1 MPNLIPQDIREWMRR
16 MEFKVNDLTRRMSS
30 LIPGDIADGV
40 DLDGF
45 KSSGRWRRPS
55 ITGTTTALNYP
66 FNGASGTL
74 EVYWEPG
81 NPQVHQVW
89 YDRSGSIYTRW
100 WNNVTWSAWF
110 GIGGNMPSVAETNS
124 AGTQAII
131 AQTNSP
137 LPTPVSATLAL
148 PPGTFLV
155 QASISCLMGGGTAFS
170 PTAVASVRYALSG
183 LLTFAPGTNT
193 AGIGGVNQPI
203 GVGGGTLSRV
213 HVVTAASAG
222 NLTIAAMA
230 IRHVPN
236 SAALTPDVTI
246 RDITVQLTALRR
258 L

>member
-40 DLDGF
+40 DLNGF
-45 KSSGRWRRPS
+45 KSTGRFRRPS

-66 FNGASGTL
+66 FNGAAGTL
-74 EVYWEPG
+74 EVYWEPS

-100 WNNVTWSAWF
+100 WNNVVWSAWF
-110 GIGGNMPSVAETNS
+110 GVGGNLPAPVTTNFS
-124 AGTQAII
+124 GTQAIN
-131 AQTNSP
+131 AATNSA
-137 LPTPVSATLAL
+137 LPTPVTAVLAL

-155 QASISCLMGGGTAFS
+155 EASISCLIGGGTAFS
-170 PTAVASVRYALSG
+170 PSAVASVRYALSG
-183 LLTFAPGTNT
+183 LLTFNPGTNG

-203 GVGGGTLSRV
+203 GTGGGTLQQV
-213 HVVTAASAG
+213 HTVTAPTGG
-222 NLTIAAMA
+222 NLTIAGMA
-230 IRHVPN
+230 VRHQG
-236 SAALTPDVTI
+236 SLDVTI
-246 RDITVQLTALRR
+246 RDITVQLTPIRR